1 MKKICVLALTVAIA
15 FAVVFTLSLP
25 AHAQSAADLYKSKC
39 AMCHGPDGAGKMKG
53 TPDFRTAEFQKKT
66 DAELTSAIANGPNGK
81 ESHAFS
87 KKGLDDATI
96 KSLVAFIRTLKK

>member
-1 MKKICVLALTVAIA
+1 MNKVLVIL
-15 FAVVFTLSLP
+15 FAVALLMALATPSLVADDGAKVF
-25 AHAQSAADLYKSKC
+25 AAKC

-53 TPDFRTAEFQKKT
+53 TPDFRTPEFQKKT
-66 DAELTSAIANGPNGK
+66 DAELTAAIANGPGGK

-96 KSLVAFIRTLKK
+96 KSLVAYIRTLKK

>member
-1 MKKICVLALTVAIA
+1 MKKVLVVL
-15 FAVVFTLSLP
+15 FAVAVLLMIAAPGVVADDGAKVF
-25 AHAQSAADLYKSKC
+25 AAKC

-66 DAELTSAIANGPNGK
+66 DAELTSAIANGPGGK

>member
-1 MKKICVLALTVAIA
+1 MKKVLVVLFALALLMALAAPAAVADDGA
-15 FAVVFTLSLP
+15 KVFA
-25 AHAQSAADLYKSKC
+25 AKC

-66 DAELTSAIANGPNGK
+66 DAELTSSITNGPSGK

-87 KKGLDDATI
+87 KKGVDDATI
-96 KSLVAFIRTLKK
+96 KSLVAYIRTLKK

>member
-1 MKKICVLALTVAIA
+1 MKKVLVVLCAVVVLVAIA
-15 FAVVFTLSLP
+15 APTV
-25 AHAQSAADLYKSKC
+25 AADDGAKVFASKC
-39 AMCHGPDGAGKMKG
+39 AVCHGADGAGKMKG

-66 DAELTSAIANGPNGK
+66 DAELTDAIAKGPGGK

-96 KSLVAFIRTLKK
+96 KSLVAYIRTLKK